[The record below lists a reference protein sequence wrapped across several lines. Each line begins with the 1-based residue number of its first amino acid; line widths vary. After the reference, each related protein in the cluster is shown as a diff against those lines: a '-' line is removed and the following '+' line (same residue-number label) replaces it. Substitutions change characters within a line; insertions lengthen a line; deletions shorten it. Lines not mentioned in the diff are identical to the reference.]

1 MEPHSANIILYF
13 IMYVLHNNTYG
24 AAQQYLFGLHR
35 WNQRTPRSRVDFEL
49 ERQAHIILL
58 NYCTISL
65 EILFRCV
72 FPCGGCMCYGRKC
85 SEYYII
91 INNMCTRKK
100 YNCREND
107 NNIIHSCGSAQIR
120 RCELTRLTR
129 HNIVYTIHYYI
140 LRYLCNGEI
149 NRLDET
155 QI

>member
-13 IMYVLHNNTYG
+13 IMCVLHNNTYG

-35 WNQRTPRSRVDFEL
+35 WNQRTSAVEGWFWTRTSST
-49 ERQAHIILL
+49 H
-58 NYCTISL
+58 
-65 EILFRCV
+65 
-72 FPCGGCMCYGRKC
+72 
-85 SEYYII
+85 YII
-91 INNMCTRKK
+91 KLLYNLFGNIISVRFPMWRLYVLWTSVQWVLYNNMCTIKK

-129 HNIVYTIHYYI
+129 HNKVYTIHYYI

-149 NRLDET
+149 NRLDDT